1 MPFKIIYTAL
11 FFVSFL
17 AQAQT
22 KDSASPKFDTLN
34 SKLKNVT
41 VSAQKQFIE
50 RQIDKMVLNVQ
61 NDITAAGSTLF
72 EIIQKAPGVSIV
84 NDETI
89 NMSGK
94 AGVNIL
100 IDGKPT
106 QMSQRDLANFLKSTP
121 GSMVDKVEII
131 SNPGAK
137 YDAQGNAGIIN
148 IRLKKN
154 KLQGTNGNLSTGY
167 TQQVHYR
174 SNAGINLNHRQG
186 KVNLFGS
193 YNYGNNLQHTKGNLN
208 RLVTAANST
217 KVFDNNTTDIDPYT
231 SHNFRSGVD
240 VYASKKNTFGVL
252 VSGSIGNNPFK
263 TIGSTN
269 IITNGIT
276 DSSLQTV
283 NANHS
288 NAKRF
293 NYNANYKYEDTMG
306 NQLNVDADYS
316 TFKNT
321 SDQQVTTNF
330 LNKQNQ
336 PYSYGA
342 NKLYIGTNISIYS
355 LRADYTKELKKQ
367 QAKIETGIKYNRV
380 ITNNDLDASKYASI
394 IFTPDTGR
402 SNDFNYIET
411 VIAAY
416 ASYGKKY
423 KKLEYQLGVRAEQS
437 TIKGVSTNLLNIRI
451 SNPDTAYINIFPT
464 AFLRYTINDKNNVGL
479 SYSRR
484 INRPSYQDLN
494 PFENIIDAYTAEK
507 GNPFLRPSYG
517 NNIELSYTYRDAVNV
532 TYGYSHTKD
541 YSQTVTQQI
550 GEQGFAQPQ
559 NVGRQNTSYLN
570 ISLPIPITEWWYSY
584 TYMSSFYTQF
594 KGRLP
599 DGDVSTGSFGFT
611 WYLNNSFTLGKGYKA
626 QLSSWGNAATKDAL
640 FKTRALG
647 SLDIGFSKTIF
658 KENGSI
664 KITVIDILN
673 TQRWR
678 QSVTYANQ
686 NFSLDRKWES
696 QAIRLQF
703 NWKFGKQSFSARER
717 NTASEDAN
725 GRIKSKKE

>member
-1 MPFKIIYTAL
+1 
-11 FFVSFL
+11 
-17 AQAQT
+17 
-22 KDSASPKFDTLN
+22 
-34 SKLKNVT
+34 
-41 VSAQKQFIE
+41 
-50 RQIDKMVLNVQ
+50 
-61 NDITAAGSTLF
+61 
-72 EIIQKAPGVSIV
+72 
-84 NDETI
+84 
-89 NMSGK
+89 
-94 AGVNIL
+94 
-100 IDGKPT
+100 
-106 QMSQRDLANFLKSTP
+106 
-121 GSMVDKVEII
+121 MVDKVEII
-131 SNPGAK
+131 SNPGSK

-154 KLQGTNGNLSTGY
+154 KLQGTNGNLSAGY

-174 SNAGINLNHRQG
+174 TNAGINLNHRQG

-217 KVFDNNTTDIDPYT
+217 KVFDNNTVDIDPYT

-240 VYASKKNTFGVL
+240 VYANKKNTFGLL
-252 VSGSIGNNPFK
+252 VSGSIGDNPFK

-276 DSSLQTV
+276 DSSLQTT

-293 NYNANYKYEDTMG
+293 NYNANYKYEDTIG
-306 NQLNVDADYS
+306 NQLNIDADYS

-321 SDQQVTTNF
+321 NDQQVTTNF

-342 NKLYIGTNISIYS
+342 NKLYIATNISIYS
-355 LRADYTKELKKQ
+355 LKADYTKELKKQ
-367 QAKIETGIKYNRV
+367 QAKIETGIKYNHV
-380 ITNNDLDASKYASI
+380 ITNNDLDASKWNNNK
-394 IFTPDTGR
+394 FTPDTGR

-437 TIKGVSTNLLNIRI
+437 TIKGVSTNLKNNRI
-451 SNPDTAYINIFPT
+451 TNPDTAYFNIFPT

-484 INRPSYQDLN
+484 INRPNYQDLN
-494 PFENIIDAYTAEK
+494 PFENIIDAYTTEK

-517 NNIELSYTYRDAVNV
+517 NNLELSYTYRDALNV
-532 TYGYSHTKD
+532 TFGYSHTKD

-559 NVGRQNTSYLN
+559 NVGSQNTSYLN

-584 TYMSSFYTQF
+584 TYMSGFYSQF

-599 DGDVSTGSFGFT
+599 DGDVNTGSFGFT

-647 SLDIGFSKTIF
+647 SLDLGFSKTIF
-658 KENGSI
+658 KEKGNI
-664 KITVIDILN
+664 KLTVIDILN

-678 QSVTYANQ
+678 QSVAYANQ

-703 NWKFGKQSFSARER
+703 SWKFGKQSFSARER

-725 GRIKSKKE
+725 GRIKSKKD